1 MAKKIVEK
9 TKENTPDSSKSS
21 QKSKI
26 AEREEEIL
34 KFWQE
39 KEIFKKTLEKDSP
52 RGEFVFYDGPPFATG
67 LPHFGHILAG
77 TIKDAVCRY
86 QTMLGKRVKRK
97 WGWDCH
103 GLPVENIVEKELNL
117 KSRKDI
123 LDFGIERFN
132 EKARESV
139 MRYVDDW
146 KKTIPRTGRF
156 IDMEDDY
163 KTMSPS
169 YSETIWWIFN
179 KLNDKGLVSEGFK
192 TMFLC
197 PRCETTLSNFEVN
210 QGYKDITDIS
220 VTVMFEL
227 VEEPRTFILAWTTT
241 PWTLPGNVALAVGK
255 DIEYV
260 KIEKKNE
267 DGNGVVYFVLA
278 KERLE
283 KVFTGLEYKVLE
295 TFTGNKLVGKSYKP
309 VFNYYNNDGLKNRK
323 NGFKIYPADFVT
335 VEDGT
340 GVVHIAPAFGEDD
353 LMLGK
358 KNDLPFIQHV
368 GTDGRFKKEVADFA
382 GELVKPKEDHQKAD
396 VEVIKYL
403 AKKNLLFSKEKMI
416 HSYPHCWRC
425 ETPLLNYASESWFVE
440 VPKIKDKLI
449 SENKKINWVPKEI
462 GEGRFGEW
470 LENTR
475 DWAISR
481 SRFWGAPMPVWRCT
495 ECNKTHFI
503 SSIQELK
510 EKVGKR
516 NDFLVVRHGE
526 AESNVLG
533 ILSTNI
539 KTQNHLTELGKKQ
552 AKEAGNKLKDK
563 KIDLIFSSP
572 FMRSKETAEIIAES
586 LNYPKE
592 KIIIDDR
599 LHEVLGGVY
608 DGKTDGE
615 YQAYF
620 KTREEK
626 FTKTPEGGEN
636 YTDIKNRMTE
646 FLYDINSKYE
656 GKKILIVS
664 HNTPLWLMFVG
675 MNGMTPEEAIKTRE
689 QGTAFIENSEI
700 KEFNFIPISHNKNYE
715 LDLHRP
721 YIDEITFKCSC
732 GGIAKRIPEVFDCWF
747 ESGSMPYAQN
757 HYPFENLKSFD
768 PEKGIGF
775 PADFI
780 AEGLDQTRGWFYSML
795 VVATA
800 IFGQSSYKS
809 VIVNGIILASS
820 GQKMSK
826 RLKNYTD
833 PVDEMDKFGAD
844 AMRYYMLSSPVVKA
858 EDFNFNDDGVDEVV
872 KKIIMR
878 IDNVFSFCEMY
889 GGDLK
894 NRTVE
899 NVLSENVLDKWIVA
913 RLKEVA
919 GETTLSLNR
928 NEIDRAVRPFA
939 DFVDDLSTWFIRR
952 SRNRFKGENI
962 QDKDLA
968 ISTTL
973 FVLKEFS
980 KLIAPFMP
988 FLAESLY
995 QKTAGVGHL
1004 ESVHLENWPE
1014 NLAGNLSDEEKT
1026 VIEEMK
1032 QVRKIVSF
1040 GLEARTKV
1048 GVKVRQPLLSVK
1060 IKNQTISQKASLNL
1074 LVREELNVKEV
1085 LFDDNF
1091 IGEVELDTTI
1101 SEELKEEGI
1110 LRDIIRAIQELRKN
1124 AGLSPNDSRALT
1136 VFTEKVGEEFINKYK
1151 EDILKTTNTK
1161 DISFAPLAE
1170 NSEDAKTLSYD
1181 LAEFSFK
1188 IL

>member
-1 MAKKIVEK
+1 MPKKTQEK
-9 TKENTPDSSKSS
+9 NEKMTNNFSK
-21 QKSKI
+21 KSKI

-39 KEIFKKTLEKDSP
+39 KEIFQKTLEKNSP
-52 RGEFVFYDGPPFATG
+52 RGEYVFYDGPPFATG

-86 QTMLGKRVKRK
+86 QTMLGKKVKRK

-103 GLPVENIVEKELNL
+103 GLPVENIVEKELGL

-132 EKARESV
+132 EVARKSV
-139 MRYVDDW
+139 VQYVDDW
-146 KKTIPRTGRF
+146 KKIIPRTGRF
-156 IDMEDDY
+156 VDMEDDY

-220 VTVMFEL
+220 VTVKFEL
-227 VEEPRTFILAWTTT
+227 VDEPGTFILAWTTT

-260 KIEKKNE
+260 KIENKND
-267 DGNGVVYFVLA
+267 DGKGITYFILA

-283 KVFTGLEYKVLE
+283 KVFTGFEYKVLE
-295 TFTGNKLVGKSYKP
+295 TFTGSKLVGKLYKP
-309 VFNYYNNDGLKNRK
+309 VFDYYNNDGLKNGK
-323 NGFKIYPADFVT
+323 NGFKVYPADFVT

-368 GTDGRFKKEVADFA
+368 GTDGKFKKEVTDFA
-382 GELVKPKEDHQKAD
+382 GEPVKPKEDHQKAD
-396 VEVIKYL
+396 VEIIKYL
-403 AKKNLLFSKEKMI
+403 AKKNLLFSKEKI
-416 HSYPHCWRC
+416 VHSYPHCWRC
-425 ETPLLNYASESWFVE
+425 DTPLLNYASESWFVE

-449 SENKKINWVPKEI
+449 AENKKINWVPKEI

-495 ECNKTHFI
+495 ECKKTHFI

-510 EKVGKR
+510 EKVGKK
-516 NDFLVVRHGE
+516 NDFFMIRHGE
-526 AESNVLG
+526 AESNILG

-552 AKEAGNKLKDK
+552 AKESVNKLKDK

-572 FMRSKETAEIIAES
+572 FMRSKETAEIIAEG
-586 LNYPKE
+586 LDYPKE

-599 LHEVLGGVY
+599 LHEVLGGVF

-636 YTDIKNRMTE
+636 YTDIKKRMTE
-646 FLYDINSKYE
+646 FLYDINSKHE

-675 MNGMTPEEAIKTRE
+675 MNGMTPEEAIKTRV

-700 KEFNFIPISHNKNYE
+700 KEFNFVPISHNRNYE

-721 YIDEITFKCSC
+721 YIDEITFKCNC

-757 HYPFENLKSFD
+757 HYPFENLKDFD
-768 PEKGIGF
+768 AEKNIGF

-795 VVATA
+795 VVSTA
-800 IFGQSSYKS
+800 VFGESSFKN
-809 VIVNGIILASS
+809 VIVNGIVLTSE

-826 RLKNYTD
+826 RLQNYTD
-833 PVDEMDKFGAD
+833 PIEEMNKFGAD
-844 AMRYYMLSSPVVKA
+844 AMRYYLLSSPVVKA
-858 EDFNFNDDGVDEVV
+858 EDFNFEDSGVDEVV

-878 IDNVFSFCEMY
+878 LDNVFSFCEMY

-894 NRTVE
+894 GRVVDKTI
-899 NVLSENVLDKWIVA
+899 STNVLDKWILA
-913 RLKEVA
+913 RLKELANVMTDSMNKY
-919 GETTLSLNR
+919 EL
-928 NEIDRAVRPFA
+928 DRATRPIA
-939 DFVDDLSTWFIRR
+939 DFVDDISTWFLRR
-952 SRNRFKGENI
+952 SRDRFKGENI
-962 QDKDLA
+962 QDKDVA

-973 FVLKEFS
+973 YVLKEFS
-980 KLIAPFMP
+980 KLLAPFLP
-988 FLAESLY
+988 FFSESLY
-995 QKTAGVGHL
+995 KKTAGVGQL

-1014 NLAGNLSDEEKT
+1014 DIANPLSNEERELISSM
-1026 VIEEMK
+1026 IET
-1032 QVRKIVSF
+1032 RKIVSF
-1040 GLEARTKV
+1040 GLEARAKL
-1048 GVKVRQPLLSVK
+1048 GIKVRQPLLSVK
-1060 IKNQTISQKASLNL
+1060 IKSQIILQKNELSA
-1074 LVREELNVKEV
+1074 LVKDELNVKDV
-1085 LFDDNF
+1085 LFAELLS
-1091 IGEVELDTTI
+1091 GEVELDATMTK
-1101 SEELKEEGI
+1101 ELKEEGA
-1110 LRDIIRAIQELRKN
+1110 LRDIIRAIQELRKIK
-1124 AGLSPNDSRALT
+1124 GLNPNDSCEL
-1136 VFTEKVGEEFINKYK
+1136 VVSTEKVGKDFIDKNKEY
-1151 EDILKTTNTK
+1151 ILKATNIKNLSYT
-1161 DISFAPLAE
+1161 SQTE
-1170 NSEDAKTLSYD
+1170 SSEDAKKLSSD
-1181 LAEFSFK
+1181 VADFSFK
-1188 IL
+1188 IS